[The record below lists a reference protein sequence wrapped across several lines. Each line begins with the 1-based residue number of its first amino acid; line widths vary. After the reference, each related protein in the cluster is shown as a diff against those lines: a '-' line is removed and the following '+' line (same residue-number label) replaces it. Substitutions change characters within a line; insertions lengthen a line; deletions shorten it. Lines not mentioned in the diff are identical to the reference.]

1 DRNFWR
7 RSAAALGVASVAL
20 APFLVPYYI
29 VSRLYGFKRRID
41 DVQAHS
47 AHPINWL
54 VAEGRNRL
62 WRGFG
67 AQFPD
72 AAKFQMFPG
81 LLAPFLALGELL
93 LNGSDG
99 SNSQTRNTGTAA
111 VKVLRLLDATII
123 FFLAL
128 TMVAV
133 G

>member
-1 DRNFWR
+1 DRDFWR
-7 RSAAALGVASVAL
+7 RGAAALGAASVAL
-20 APFLVPYYI
+20 TPFLVPYYL

-47 AHPINWL
+47 AHPIHWL

-81 LLAPFLALGELL
+81 LLAPLLALGELL
-93 LNGSDG
+93 LNGPDESDG
-99 SNSQTRNTGTAA
+99 LDSQTRPTRAAAGA
-111 VKVLRLLDATII
+111 VKVL
-123 FFLAL
+123 
-128 TMVAV
+128 
-133 G
+133 

>member
-1 DRNFWR
+1 
-7 RSAAALGVASVAL
+7 
-20 APFLVPYYI
+20 
-29 VSRLYGFKRRID
+29 D

-99 SNSQTRNTGTAA
+99 SNSQTRNTRTAATA
-111 VKVLRLLDATII
+111 VKVLRVLDATII

-128 TMVAV
+128 AVFAV
-133 G
+133 GYDRAPDFYGLFTIITSELALSLLSLAVNGRLCI